1 MGGLA
6 LWEGLLYVVSKVGA
20 RVLIV
25 LFVIVK
31 LSRGT
36 PSVLVN
42 RTVAADALRAE
53 RNARLRCARGTRRLI
68 AFEGAAE
75 VQSKVSNNVSMG
87 STLDG
92 FSEVDYSTYRLFGLK
107 ER

>member
-1 MGGLA
+1 M
-6 LWEGLLYVVSKVGA
+6 
-20 RVLIV
+20 V
-25 LFVIVK
+25 LFVMVK

-36 PSVLVN
+36 PSLFVN

-53 RNARLRCARGTRRLI
+53 RSARLRCARGTRRLI

-87 STLDG
+87 STLDI
-92 FSEVDYSTYRLFGLK
+92 FSVVDCNT
-107 ER
+107 